1 MTETQ
6 YIPLIVFLI
15 VLLVLALLFLVSS
28 LYRVEQQTRAIIE
41 RNGRFHSIAAP
52 GLHAK
57 IPLIDRVAAR
67 VNLMQQTMEVELDAL
82 TADNVSI
89 FLALAVQYRIL
100 PEKVY
105 EAHYTMQEPERQIAQ
120 HVENVA
126 RAEVRNGN
134 LGNVIGQ
141 INAIGLAVEQ
151 HLSVIMSDK
160 GYEIVATPVTKIRP
174 DEEVRKSLNSI
185 TANRNLRE
193 AAAEKAEANRITL
206 VKTAEA
212 EAQSK
217 GLQGKGIADQRTAII
232 NGLRD
237 TITQFEENVPGA
249 SARDAMQLVMLTQY
263 FDTLHAIAA
272 SSGTNTI
279 FMNHAPGSVPE
290 VMQQVMAAFS
300 GTAFQHNGDG
310 PLAASGVRHEKA

>member
-1 MTETQ
+1 M
-6 YIPLIVFLI
+6 
-15 VLLVLALLFLVSS
+15 
-28 LYRVEQQTRAIIE
+28 
-41 RNGRFHSIAAP
+41 
-52 GLHAK
+52 
-57 IPLIDRVAAR
+57 
-67 VNLMQQTMEVELDAL
+67 
-82 TADNVSI
+82 
-89 FLALAVQYRIL
+89 
-100 PEKVY
+100 
-105 EAHYTMQEPERQIAQ
+105 
-120 HVENVA
+120 
-126 RAEVRNGN
+126 GN
-134 LGNVIGQ
+134 AIGQ

-174 DEEVRKSLNSI
+174 DEEVRKSLNAI

-217 GLQGKGIADQRTAII
+217 ALQGKGIADQRTAII
-232 NGLRD
+232 NGLRE
-237 TITQFEENVPGA
+237 TITQFEESVPGA

-263 FDTLHAIAA
+263 FDTLHAVAA

-300 GTAFQHNGDG
+300 GSAFQHNGDG
-310 PLAASGVRHEKA
+310 PLAGSAPNSEKR